1 MTELH
6 KKSAHEL
13 AAMIRAKDVSS
24 REVVQAHLDRIDQVN
39 GEVNAVVVVMADEA
53 LAAADKADASE
64 PVGPFHGVPFTVKE
78 NIDFAGKPTTNGVP
92 AFADAL
98 PVGDAPVVAR
108 MKAAGAVPLGRTNM
122 PEMGLRLS
130 TDNPLRGRT
139 LNPWNKDLTAGGS
152 SGGEGVALATG
163 MTPFGLGNDIGGS
176 LRNPAYCNGIT
187 SLKPTAGRI
196 PHVQSIDPQDGGMAV
211 QAMLVE
217 GPMTR
222 SVTDLKIG
230 LEVLSGRD
238 IRDPVSVDVPLQGPP
253 APKKAALVTDI
264 PGGPVPAATI
274 AEIERAGEILKAA
287 GWQVD
292 HADPP
297 ELARVSEIWGFV
309 LAADFSVLLPVL
321 EHVLTP
327 PLHTVIGQL
336 CDEFAPSKIT
346 SPELHADRARLSR
359 LWSVFF
365 ETYPVVIGPTW
376 TCTPWP
382 ADADLDPNTG
392 LRTVEDTVR
401 FITPGNALGLP
412 SVALPMGVADG
423 LPTGIQIYAD
433 RWREDLCLEA
443 AGIVEAG
450 VTCPTPIDPR

>member
-1 MTELH
+1 MTQLYE
-6 KKSAHEL
+6 KSAHEL
-13 AAMIRAKDVSS
+13 AAMIRGKDVSS

-39 GEVNAVVVVMADEA
+39 GDVNAVVVVMADEA
-53 LAAADKADASE
+53 LAAADKADASA
-64 PVGPFHGVPFTVKE
+64 PTGPFHGVPFTIKE

-139 LNPWNKDLTAGGS
+139 LNPWNKDVTAGGS
-152 SGGEGVALATG
+152 SGGDGVALATG

-196 PHVQSIDPQDGGMAV
+196 PHVLSVEPQDGGMAV

-222 SVTDLKIG
+222 SVTDLKMG
-230 LEVLSGRD
+230 LDVLAGRD
-238 IRDPVSVDVPLQGPP
+238 IRDPVSVDAPLQGPP
-253 APKKAALVTDI
+253 APKKAALVTEI

-274 AEIERAGEILKAA
+274 AEIEKAGDILKAA
-287 GWQVD
+287 GWQVE
-292 HADPP
+292 HAQPP

-321 EHVLTP
+321 EHILTP

-336 CDEFAPSKIT
+336 CEEFAPSKIT
-346 SPELHADRARLSR
+346 SPELHSERSRLSR
-359 LWSVFF
+359 LWSAFF
-365 ETYPVVIGPTW
+365 DTYPVVIGPTW
-376 TCTPWP
+376 ACTPWP
-382 ADADLDPNTG
+382 ADADLDPTSG
-392 LRTVEDTVR
+392 LRTVEDTIR

-433 RWREDLCLEA
+433 LWREDLCLEA
-443 AGIVEAG
+443 AGIVETA